1 VNKLQLHAS
10 NCAAKYASEKCHNS
24 RKRSRFSSEPKGS
37 PAVVFIKAR
46 PKGKFRK
53 NWKSSSSSSGKRWAK
68 VFVCLRALKLTKKA
82 ASAGVPNM

>member
-46 PKGKFRK
+46 PKE
-53 NWKSSSSSSGKRWAK
+53 NSGK
-68 VFVCLRALKLTKKA
+68 TGKA
-82 ASAGVPNM
+82 ASGKGEPRCLCVYVPSN